1 MKILITGASSGIG
14 AALAS
19 HYAKHDNHLILLA
32 RDKNRLQ
39 ELQNTFT
46 PRGHSAC
53 KCDIIDVDL
62 CDFALVQE
70 KIKMIGLVDMAILN
84 AGISIGHSLEVTPFD
99 DFKRLYDTNLLSYHA
114 ILEPLLPKFKEQR
127 SGTIVF
133 ISSLASL
140 ITMPSS
146 VAYSS
151 SKRALNAYAEGIR
164 YKYKTYGVDVVNIL
178 PGFIDTP
185 LTQKNSFSMPFLMS
199 LEEGSKR
206 IVKAIE
212 RKKPIYAFPLRFYMM
227 IKCIEMLPHSLKERI
242 ILYVTSKK
250 V

>member
-14 AALAS
+14 AALA
-19 HYAKHDNHLILLA
+19 HRYAKDGNHLILLS

-39 ELQNTFT
+39 DLQ
-46 PRGHSAC
+46 RSLSC
-53 KCDIIDVDL
+53 KTDIIDIDI
-62 CDFALVQE
+62 CDFELLQ
-70 KIKMIGLVDMAILN
+70 KRIKEIDSIDMVILN
-84 AGISIGHSLEVTPFD
+84 AGISIGHSLEITPFD
-99 DFKRLYDTNLLSYHA
+99 DFKKLYDTNLLSYHA
-114 ILEPLLPKFKEQR
+114 LLEPLLPKFKEKK

-164 YKYKTYGVDVVNIL
+164 YKYKPHGINVVNIL

-185 LTQKNSFSMPFLMS
+185 LTQKNDFSMPFLMS

-206 IVKAIE
+206 IEKAIE
-212 RKKPIYAFPLRFYMM
+212 KRKRIYAFPLRFYLI
-227 IKCIEMLPHSLKERI
+227 IKTLGLLPQFLRERI
-242 ILYVTSKK
+242 VNSLYK
-250 V
+250 

>member
-14 AALAS
+14 ASLAK
-19 HYAKHDNHLILLA
+19 HYAQDNNHLILLA

-39 ELQNTFT
+39 ELQNTLAL
-46 PRGHSAC
+46 REYSAC
-53 KCDIIDVDL
+53 KVDIIDVDI
-62 CDFALVQE
+62 CDFALLQE
-70 KIKMIGLVDMAILN
+70 KIKEIGFVDMAILN

-114 ILEPLLPKFKEQR
+114 ILEPLLPKFKEQQ

-164 YKYKTYGVDVVNIL
+164 YKYKPHGIDVVNIL

-185 LTQKNSFSMPFLMS
+185 LTKKNDFSMPFFMTLDDATA
-199 LEEGSKR
+199 R
-206 IVKAIE
+206 ITKAIA
-212 RKKPIYAFPLRFYMM
+212 KKKAVHAFPLRFYLS
-227 IKCIEMLPHSLKERI
+227 IKALNLLPRFLRETIVNSLYK
-242 ILYVTSKK
+242 
-250 V
+250 